1 MDALRFP
8 LRIRTNSRRFP
19 PAQVAE
25 QPLRSGLLSIDL
37 LRSHARTIAQNHKVA
52 VHKGPNLL
60 LPRLTANEKVLRDYN
75 DQTLRVEKKRR
86 ITPAAEWLL
95 DNFHL
100 IEEQIR
106 MARRHLPRGFSR
118 ELPHL
123 TTGPS
128 ANLPRVYDVALEL
141 ISNVD
146 GRIDAPHLTSFV
158 AAYQEVTH
166 LKLGELWA
174 IPIMLRLALIENL
187 RRVAALA
194 SAARTERDAAD
205 AWVERI
211 LNAVE
216 TDPATLII
224 VVGEMAQAHP
234 SLTRAFVSEFWRRA
248 QEKSPA
254 LKLPISWIEDRLKE
268 DHLTIEQLVQAESQN
283 QAANQVSVGN
293 SICSLRFLDAMD
305 WREFV
310 ESQSVVEQVL
320 RTDPAD
326 VYASMDF
333 HTRDSYRHTVERVA
347 RQSDTGELGV
357 AELAV
362 KLARE
367 SANPKAGRE
376 AHVGFYLVGKGLD
389 ELERAAQMTLK
400 ATEVF
405 SRTARRFP
413 LAVYLGSIAALT
425 FLATFPILHWAA
437 VVRPSFW
444 LLGILAALATLAA
457 SQLSVCLVNW
467 FATVFVKPHQLPR
480 LDFSEGIP
488 ADHRTLVAVPS
499 MLASASGIDDLLEAI
514 EVRYLANRDENVYFA
529 LLTDFRDAA
538 QEHLPEDE
546 ELIRRA
552 IRGITALNEKYK
564 TDRPCVFYLFHRP
577 RLWNERER
585 VWMGYERKRGKLA
598 DLNRCLRGG
607 SPECFS
613 RIAGDLSL
621 LPHIRYV
628 ITLDTDT
635 QLPRDAARQ
644 LAATMAHPLNH
655 PVYDAKRRLI
665 VDGYSILQPRVVVSL
680 PTARRS
686 RFVKWFAGDPG
697 LDPYTRAVS
706 DVYQDV
712 FHEGSFIGKG
722 IYDVDAFERAVGGKF
737 PENRILSHDLLEGS
751 YARSGLVSDVEL
763 FEEFPAR
770 YSTDMQRRHRWIRG
784 DWQIAAWLLPRLP
797 GSDELPVQNP
807 LTNLSR
813 WKIFDN
819 LRRSLVPVCLW
830 SLLVI
835 GWALFPGHGG
845 VWSAF
850 VLLIVGLPSGL
861 AAVTDL
867 VRKPQGL
874 PLQLHLKNV
883 GHGVTQQAIQALLTL
898 TFLPYDA
905 CISLDAILRTLGR
918 LTITRRNLLEW
929 QTASDAE
936 LRGGSRLSD
945 FYATMWPAPVLAALT
960 AAGIALGGFHA
971 LPAALPFLLLWI
983 VSPAVAWWISL
994 PLTEEL
1000 PQLSADQKLFLREV
1014 ARKTWRFF
1022 ETFTLAEHHWLPP
1035 DNFQE
1040 NPRPHLAARTSPTNI
1055 GLALLASLSA
1065 YDFGYLS
1072 MRGLLEWVSRTLQTV
1087 EKLHRHQGHLY
1098 NWYDT
1103 RTLKPLPPLYV
1114 STVDNGNLAGLL
1126 LTLESA
1132 LRQIPHQNWVA
1143 TRPFS
1148 GLRDALRAWIEEARR
1163 PRSRDDHRPKAD
1175 AETLAKLRAI
1185 ETQLLDPPKSLP
1197 VAYRRLKALIEAA
1210 ADFPSAT
1217 GGQSDGEFEW
1227 WRGAFEQSCRDHLE
1241 ELEACFP
1248 WLKLHARITQLAAG
1262 GSATPEL
1269 QRFWQE
1275 IHSCRSL
1282 QGIAAEAKAQIGRL
1296 DELAT
1301 SMRVEEGQAATLE
1314 LLAELRQE
1322 LCVGAEEA
1330 SVRRTQMEALASRCH
1345 ELARMDFTLLYDQ
1358 ARELFSIGYNVSQH
1372 RLDSSCYDLLA
1383 SEARLASYVAIAFGQ
1398 VPQHHWFTLGRL
1410 LTTADGRPALIS
1422 WSGSMFEYLM
1432 PMLVMPS
1439 YEGTL
1444 LDLSSKSAVQRQ
1456 IEYGKQLHI
1465 PWGMSES
1472 GYNLRDKEA
1481 NYQYR
1486 AFGVPGLG
1494 FKRGLAEE
1502 VVIAPYAT
1510 VMASMVAPQE
1520 ACRNLENLRHQ
1531 GAEGKFGFYEAIDF
1545 TASRIPRGQ
1554 KQAIVQSFMAHHQG
1568 MSLLAL
1574 AYTLLDRPM
1583 QRRFNCNP
1591 LLKSAELLLHERV
1604 PKATL
1609 VLYPHELEAS
1619 TTRKLGTAS
1628 EASLRLFR
1636 DPNSRAPEVHLLSN
1650 SRYHVMIT
1658 QAGGGYSHW
1667 NDIALTRW
1675 REDSTRDCW
1684 GTYLYLRDVETGCF
1698 WSAAYHPTLQE
1709 DLGYE
1714 AVFSQ
1719 GRAEIRTHLND
1730 IEAHTEITVSPE
1742 DDVEV
1747 RRLTLTNRSQTTKII
1762 EVTSYAEVV
1771 LNTQAADL
1779 AHPAF
1784 SNLFV
1789 QTEILRSRSA
1799 IKCTRR
1805 PRSSSDQ
1812 LPCMFHLLLAQG
1824 TEAAEASYE
1833 TDRSKFI
1840 GRGRDVSCPAAL
1852 QGPPALSNADGSV
1865 LDPVMAIRRTMR
1877 LSPNETA
1884 RLTLVSGIASR
1895 MDRVSELIDKYQD
1908 PIMADRCYELAW
1920 THGLIVLR
1928 HLNAS
1933 EAEAQLYG
1941 RLAGALLYSQARRR
1955 ANPAAIARNRRGQ
1968 RNLWSF
1974 GISGDLPMVLVHSR
1988 TPERLDLIRELVQAH
2003 AYWRLKG
2010 LLVDLVI
2017 LNEDDSVYRKSL
2029 HDEILTFVAAG
2040 NAAQLFDRPGGIF
2053 TRRVDQLSAEDL
2065 ALLEAAARIVLS
2077 DENGTL
2083 AEQLNRRAPPERL
2096 PPTLP
2101 VHPRR
2106 TVDPPVELTRRDLL
2120 FFNGLGGFTRDGRE
2134 YVITVQPG
2142 HVPPLPWV
2150 NVLANAQFGTLVS
2163 DSGGSYSWSE
2173 NCHEFRLT
2181 PWHNDAVTDLSG
2193 EALYIRDEQSGR
2205 FWSPTPLPAGSQAPY
2220 VVRHGFGYSVFEHTT
2235 NGIASELWVFV
2246 STESAV
2252 KFTLLKLR
2260 NVSFR
2265 SRALS
2270 ITAYWEWVLGEQR
2283 QKNTMHIATEF
2294 DASHG
2299 SLLAQNPYNT
2309 DFEGRVAFVTS
2320 NHPVS
2325 SFTGDRT
2332 EFLGRNNPLS
2342 RPAAMGRTRLS
2353 GKVGVGL
2360 DPCAALQ
2367 SQLTLE
2373 PGEEREMVFAMG
2385 AGQSTEQARALIQK
2399 FKGLE
2404 SCREA
2409 LQAVWA
2415 LWNTTLGAVHVETPD
2430 PALNTLANGW
2440 LVYQTLSCR
2449 LWARTGFYQSGGAFG
2464 FRDQLQDSMALVHAR
2479 PTLVREH
2486 LLRAAAHQFKEGD
2499 VQHWWHPPHDRGVRT
2514 HFSDDYLWLPYA
2526 TARYV
2531 ENIGDTGVLDENV
2544 PFLEGRAVRPEEE
2557 AYYDSP
2563 ARSSESGPLYEHCVR
2578 AIRHGLRFGKHG
2590 LPLIGCGDWNDGMN
2604 LIGEHWKGE
2613 SVWLAFFL
2621 CDVLRHFAPLAR
2633 RRGDDVFA
2641 ELCVTQAKK
2650 LQANI
2655 EQHGWDGQ
2663 WYRRAYFDDGEPL
2676 GSATNPECQIDSLPQ
2691 SWAVISGAGDPARAR
2706 IALKSVDDRLVHE
2719 DSQMIHL
2726 FDPPFDKSSLEPGY
2740 IKGYVPGVRENGGQY
2755 THAAIWTV
2763 MAFALAGES
2772 QRAWELFTLIN
2783 PLLHANTATAVGRY
2797 KAEPYVVAADV
2808 YSVPPHTGRGGW
2820 TWYTGSAGWMYR
2832 LIVEVLLGL
2841 NVQGEKLHFR
2851 PHVPASWNSFSI
2863 QYRYRQTVYR
2873 ILLVSSGGNW
2883 ENAPAVFID
2892 GKEQPG
2898 SFVAMVDDRKE
2909 HNVEVRFA

>member
-8 LRIRTNSRRFP
+8 LRIRRNPRRFP
-19 PAQVAE
+19 PAQVAQ

-52 VHKGPNLL
+52 AHKRSNLL

-75 DQTLRVEKKRR
+75 DETLRAEKKRR

-106 MARRHLPRGFSR
+106 MARRHLPSGFSR

-123 TTGPS
+123 TTGHS
-128 ANLPRVYDVALEL
+128 TNLPRVYDVALEL

-146 GRIDAPHLTSFV
+146 GRIDASHLTSFV

-205 AWVERI
+205 AWVEKI
-211 LNAVE
+211 LKAVE
-216 TDPATLII
+216 TDPATLIV
-224 VVGEMAQAHP
+224 VVGEMAKAHP

-268 DHLTIEQLVQAESQN
+268 EHLTIEQLVQAESQN

-326 VYASMDF
+326 VYADMDF
-333 HTRDSYRHTVERVA
+333 HTRDSYRHTVERIA
-347 RQSDTGELGV
+347 RQSDTGELAV

-362 KLARE
+362 KLAGDAAKLGAERE
-367 SANPKAGRE
+367 G
-376 AHVGFYLVGKGLD
+376 HVGFYLVGKGLD
-389 ELERAAQMTLK
+389 ELERASRMILK
-400 ATEVF
+400 VKEVF
-405 SRTARRFP
+405 SRIARRFP
-413 LAVYLGSIAALT
+413 LAVYLGTIAALT
-425 FLATFPILHWAA
+425 LLTTFPVLQWA
-437 VVRPSFW
+437 VTVQPSIW
-444 LLGILAALATLAA
+444 LLATLAVLATVSA

-467 FATVFVKPHQLPR
+467 LATIVVKPHQLPR
-480 LDFSEGIP
+480 LDFSDGIP
-488 ADHRTLVAVPS
+488 PDHRTLVAVPS
-499 MLASASGIDDLLEAI
+499 MLTSAPAIDNLLEAL

-529 LLTDFRDAA
+529 LLTDLRDAA
-538 QEHLPEDE
+538 QEHMSEDE
-546 ELIRRA
+546 DLIRRA

-577 RLWNERER
+577 RLWNEKER
-585 VWMGYERKRGKLA
+585 IWMGYERKRGKLA

-644 LAATMAHPLNH
+644 LAATMAHPLNR

-665 VDGYSILQPRVVVSL
+665 VEGYSILQPRVVVSL

-706 DVYQDV
+706 DVYQDI

-722 IYDVDAFERAVGGKF
+722 IYDVDAFERAVGGRF

-751 YARSGLVSDVEL
+751 YARSALVSDVEL

-797 GSDELPVQNP
+797 GSDELPVRNP

-835 GWALFPGHGG
+835 GWAMFPSDGG
-845 VWSAF
+845 VWSLF
-850 VLLIVGLPSGL
+850 VLLIIGLPPAL
-861 AAVTDL
+861 AAATEL

-874 PLQLHLKNV
+874 PPQLHLKNV
-883 GHGVTQQAIQALLTL
+883 GHGMAQQATHALLTL

-905 CISLDAILRTLGR
+905 WISLDAVIRTWVR

-936 LRGGSRLSD
+936 QQGGKGLRD
-945 FYATMWPAPVLAALT
+945 CYAKMWSAPAVAALT
-960 AAGIALGGFHA
+960 TAGVSLGGSQA

-994 PLTEEL
+994 PLTEE
-1000 PQLSADQKLFLREV
+1000 PPELSAHQKLFLRKV
-1014 ARKTWRFF
+1014 ARKIWRFF

-1055 GLALLASLSA
+1055 GLALLANLSA

-1072 MRGLLEWVSRTLQTV
+1072 TRGLIEWVAKTLQTV
-1087 EKLHRHQGHLY
+1087 ERLDRYQGHLY

-1103 RTLKPLPPLYV
+1103 RTLKPLSPLYV

-1132 LRQIPHQNWVA
+1132 FQQIPHQNWVA
-1143 TRPFS
+1143 ARPFS
-1148 GLRDALRAWIEEARR
+1148 GLRDTLHAWIEEARR

-1185 ETQLLDPPKSLP
+1185 ETQLLDPPESLL
-1197 VAYRRLKALIEAA
+1197 VAYRRLNSLIDAA
-1210 ADFPSAT
+1210 ADFPVAA
-1217 GGQSDGEFEW
+1217 GGQADEEFEW
-1227 WRGAFEQSCRDHLE
+1227 WRRSFERSCRDHQD
-1241 ELEACFP
+1241 ELDACFP
-1248 WLKLHARITQLAAG
+1248 WLKLNTRIAQLALGA
-1262 GSATPEL
+1262 AAPEFNEL
-1269 QRFWQE
+1269 WQQ
-1275 IHSCRSL
+1275 IQSCRSL
-1282 QGIAAEAKAQIGRL
+1282 QTIGTEAKAHLGKL
-1296 DELAT
+1296 DELST
-1301 SMRVEEGQAATLE
+1301 SLGVEKDQAATLN
-1314 LLAELRQE
+1314 LLTELRQQ
-1322 LCVGAEEA
+1322 LCLGAEEA
-1330 SVRRTQMEALASRCH
+1330 CARRARMEELASRCH
-1345 ELARMDFTLLYDQ
+1345 QLARMDFTLLYERS
-1358 ARELFSIGYNVSQH
+1358 RELFSIGYNVSQH

-1383 SEARLASYVAIAFGQ
+1383 SEARLASFVAIAFGQ

-1410 LTTADGRPALIS
+1410 LTTADGHPALIS

-1444 LDLSSKSAVQRQ
+1444 LDLSSKSAVRRQ
-1456 IEYGKQLHI
+1456 IEYGKQLNV

-1486 AFGVPGLG
+1486 GFGVPGLG
-1494 FKRGLAEE
+1494 FKRGLADDI
-1502 VVIAPYAT
+1502 VIAPYAT
-1510 VMASMVAPQE
+1510 VMATMVAPHE
-1520 ACRNLENLRHQ
+1520 ACRNLEHLLHQ
-1531 GAEGKFGFYEAIDF
+1531 GAEGKFGFFEAIDF
-1545 TASRIPRGQ
+1545 TGSRVPRGQ
-1554 KQAIVQSFMAHHQG
+1554 THAIVQSFMAHHQG

-1619 TTRKLGTAS
+1619 TARKVGTAS
-1628 EASLRLFR
+1628 EATLRLFR

-1675 REDSTRDCW
+1675 REDTTRDCW
-1684 GTYLYLRDVETGCF
+1684 GTYLYLRDVDTGSF
-1698 WSAAYHPTLQE
+1698 WSAAYQPTLQE
-1709 DLGYE
+1709 DAHYE

-1719 GRAEIRTHLND
+1719 GRAEIRTHLNE
-1730 IEAHTEITVSPE
+1730 IETYTEITVSPE

-1747 RRLTLTNRSQTTKII
+1747 RRLTLTNRSQAIKTI

-1771 LNTQAADL
+1771 LNAQAADL

-1789 QTEILRSRSA
+1789 QTEILRSRNG
-1799 IKCTRR
+1799 IKCMRR

-1824 TEAAEASYE
+1824 TEAGEASYE
-1833 TDRSKFI
+1833 TDRSKFL
-1840 GRGRDVSCPAAL
+1840 GRGRDLSCPAAL
-1852 QGPPALSNADGSV
+1852 QGPPALSNTEGSV
-1865 LDPVMAIRRTMR
+1865 LDPVVAIRRTMR
-1877 LSPNETA
+1877 LSPNGTA
-1884 RLTLVSGIASR
+1884 RLTLVSGIAPR
-1895 MDRVSELIDKYQD
+1895 LEQVSQLIDKYQD
-1908 PIMADRCYELAW
+1908 PTMADRCFELAW

-1928 HLNAS
+1928 HLNAT
-1933 EAEAQLYG
+1933 EADAQLYG
-1941 RLAGALLYSQARRR
+1941 RLAGALLYSQAVRR
-1955 ANPAAIARNRRGQ
+1955 ANPAVIARNRRGQ

-1974 GISGDLPMVLVHSR
+1974 GISGDLPIVVVHSR
-1988 TPERLDLIRELVQAH
+1988 IPEHLDLVREIVQAH

-2029 HDEILTFVAAG
+2029 HDEILTFVASG

-2053 TRRVDQLSAEDL
+2053 TRRVDQLSPEDL

-2083 AEQLNRRAPPERL
+2083 AEQLNRHAPPERL
-2096 PPTLP
+2096 PPILP
-2101 VHPRR
+2101 VRPRR
-2106 TVDPPVELTRRDLL
+2106 TVDPPAELTKRDLL

-2150 NVLANAQFGTLVS
+2150 NILANAHFGTLVS
-2163 DSGGSYSWSE
+2163 DSGGSYTWSE

-2181 PWHNDAVTDLSG
+2181 PWHNDSVTDLAG

-2235 NGIASELWVFV
+2235 NGLASELWVFV
-2246 STESAV
+2246 STESPV
-2252 KFTLLKLR
+2252 KFMLLKLR
-2260 NVSFR
+2260 NVSLR
-2265 SRALS
+2265 SRTLS

-2283 QKNTMHIATEF
+2283 HKNTMHVATEF
-2294 DASHG
+2294 DPQNGAM
-2299 SLLAQNPYNT
+2299 LAQNRYNT

-2320 NHPVS
+2320 NQPVS

-2332 EFLGRNNPLS
+2332 EFLGRNNPLA

-2353 GKVGVGL
+2353 GKTGIAL

-2367 SQLTLE
+2367 SPLTLE
-2373 PGEEREMVFAMG
+2373 PGEEREVVFVIG
-2385 AGQSTEQARALIQK
+2385 AGQNLEQARALIQK
-2399 FKGLE
+2399 FKSLE

-2409 LQAVWA
+2409 LQSVWA
-2415 LWNTTLGAVHVETPD
+2415 FWNTTLGAVHVETPD

-2440 LVYQTLSCR
+2440 LIYQTLSCR

-2464 FRDQLQDSMALVHAR
+2464 FRDQLQDCMALAHAR
-2479 PTLVREH
+2479 PTLFREH

-2526 TARYV
+2526 TSRYV
-2531 ENIGDTGVLDENV
+2531 ETIGDTGVLEEIV

-2563 ARSSESGPLYEHCVR
+2563 PRSSENGTLYEHCVR

-2604 LIGEHWKGE
+2604 LIGEHGKGE

-2633 RRGDDVFA
+2633 QRGDEAFA
-2641 ELCVTQAKK
+2641 AHCDAQAKK
-2650 LQANI
+2650 LQANL
-2655 EQHGWDGQ
+2655 EKNGWDGQ
-2663 WYRRAYFDDGEPL
+2663 WYRRAYFDNGEPL
-2676 GSATNPECQIDSLPQ
+2676 GSSTNPECQIDSLPQ
-2691 SWAVISGAGDPARAR
+2691 SWAVLSAAGDPARCR
-2706 IALKSVDDRLVHE
+2706 MALESVDHRLVHE
-2719 DSQMIHL
+2719 ESQMIRL

-2763 MAFALAGES
+2763 MAFALAGDS
-2772 QRAWELFTLIN
+2772 QRAWDLFTLIN
-2783 PLLHANTATAVGRY
+2783 PLLHANTAAAIGRY
-2797 KAEPYVVAADV
+2797 KAEPYVIAADV

-2832 LIVEVLLGL
+2832 LIVETLLGL
-2841 NVQGEKLHFR
+2841 TVQGEKLHFK
-2851 PHVPASWNSFSI
+2851 PHVPANWNSFSV
-2863 QYRYRQTVYR
+2863 QYRYRQTLYR
-2873 ILLVSSGGNW
+2873 IALFSSAGKW
-2883 ENAPAVFID
+2883 ENSPAVLID

-2898 SFVAMVDDRKE
+2898 CFIALVDDRKE
-2909 HNVEVRFA
+2909 HSVELRFA